1 MTNWTF
7 STRRS
12 AKRNFAAKRRMARL
26 TGKTG
31 RRRPLRKSRN
41 RKRSPETNRRAGI
54 PPPAKIHPQTGQS
67 RPRGSCRTP
76 RCPRSA
82 RSARKRSSAWSSLSR
97 NSRQGRPPM
106 SNGRCRKRPRMPP
119 KRPGGSRNR
128 IRSMPRWF
136 SRTPETASFSATSS
150 TPTARKT
157 PSYWRRPVRR
167 TRACRA
173 ETP

>member
-82 RSARKRSSAWSSLSR
+82 RSARKRNSAWSSLSR

-119 KRPGGSRNR
+119 KRPGGTESAVCRAGFRGLPRRRASPRQARHLRRGRRHR
-128 IRSMPRWF
+128 IG
-136 SRTPETASFSATSS
+136 ED
-150 TPTARKT
+150 
-157 PSYWRRPVRR
+157 PVRR